1 MSDIG
6 LILGRIGLK
15 LVTDVTPKLEGDYA
29 AGHVSMTGLMAI
41 MAGEMWDGSADRLN
55 NEIKAM
61 RALLDG
67 RVDVSAIP
75 AATSLKLSDLTVE
88 RDALAEKLIALQA
101 DLEAQDGADAA
112 AINTRVWGHLLQT
125 AAARMPSP
133 PAFPEA
139 E

>member
-6 LILGRIGLK
+6 VILGRIGLK

-75 AATSLKLSDLTVE
+75 AAASLKLSDLTVE

-112 AINTRVWGHLLQT
+112 ALNTRVWGHLLQT

>member
-75 AATSLKLSDLTVE
+75 AAASLKLSDLTVE

-112 AINTRVWGHLLQT
+112 ALNTRVWGHLLQT

>member
-75 AATSLKLSDLTVE
+75 AAASLKLSDLTVE
-88 RDALAEKLIALQA
+88 RDALAEKLIALQT

-112 AINTRVWGHLLQT
+112 ALNTRVWGHLLQT

>member
-75 AATSLKLSDLTVE
+75 AAASLKLSDLTVE

-112 AINTRVWGHLLQT
+112 ALNTKVWGHLLQT

>member
-88 RDALAEKLIALQA
+88 RDALAEKLIALQT

-112 AINTRVWGHLLQT
+112 ALNTRVWGHLLQT